1 MKKTLIATII
11 TIGLIGV
18 NTCVYATKEMPN
30 MNNMHDVT
38 TLPGYK
44 AAISLDKTM
53 RNLWADYVIYTRD
66 YIVSSLNDLPNS
78 DAVYK
83 KLLKNQDDI
92 AKAIKPYYGDK
103 GEKKLAKLLHDQT
116 IIMTDLVKAAKQGND
131 NLIHEAQQ
139 KWNKNADAIAN
150 FLNETNPNWKKKD
163 LTDMLYKYI
172 DLTTNEVTSF
182 LKKNWEDNIN
192 FYDKVRAQIL
202 NFADTLADGIVKQ
215 FPEKFSK
222 K

>member
-1 MKKTLIATII
+1 MKKTIIATLIA
-11 TIGLIGV
+11 IGLIGV
-18 NTCVYATKEMPN
+18 NTCIYAAKDKEVQN
-30 MNNMHDVT
+30 ITNIT

-44 AAISLDKTM
+44 TVVGLNKTM
-53 RNLWADYVIYTRD
+53 RKLWEDYVIYTQD
-66 YIVSSLNDLPNS
+66 YIVSSVNDLPNS
-78 DAVYK
+78 DVVYQ

-92 AKAIKPYYGDK
+92 ANAIKPYYGDK

-116 IIMTDLVKAAKQGND
+116 IIMTDLIKAAKQGND
-131 NLIHEAQQ
+131 KLIHEVQQ
-139 KWNKNADAIAN
+139 KWNKNADEIAT

-163 LTDMLYKYI
+163 LTDMLHKYI

-182 LKKNWEDNIN
+182 LKKNWEANIN

-202 NFADTLADGIVKQ
+202 NFADTLADGIVDQ